1 VRVASVFD
9 WRSELSELHARLGE
23 LFGRAEPRR
32 QVGLYLEGLLSA
44 VERKNGW
51 QLAEHLGDA
60 RPWRTQRLLSHVQWD
75 EAAAR
80 DLCRAYVVEPLAD
93 REAVLIIDETG
104 FLKKGTKSVGVARQY
119 SGTAG
124 RIENCQIGVFLA
136 YASGKGHALIDRELY
151 LPKEWAE
158 DLARRKAAGIPEEV
172 AFATKPEL
180 ARRMIA
186 RAIAADVPFAWVLGD
201 EVYGSDR
208 RLRID
213 LEQQQRPF
221 VLAIRS
227 NEKLWS
233 TLDGRPGQHTA
244 AALAAALPQE
254 AWQPLSAGAGAKGE
268 RFYDWARVRLM
279 RLQQP
284 PWDHPW
290 EHWLLVRRHPSKPD
304 KLAYYV
310 VFGPA
315 DTSLATLARVAGQR
329 WAIEECFE
337 VAKQEVG
344 LADYEIRSRHGWYRH
359 ITLAMLA
366 LAFLAAMRVK
376 LKAAAAAVTAS
387 GKKGQPEPDLW
398 SISAQM
404 KSAISSAACN
414 SSPA

>member
-1 VRVASVFD
+1 
-9 WRSELSELHARLGE
+9 LHARLGE
-23 LFGRAEPRR
+23 LFVRSEPRR
-32 QVGLYLEGLLSA
+32 QAGLYLEGLLSA

-75 EAAAR
+75 EEAAR
-80 DLCRAYVVEPLAD
+80 DLCRAYVAEALAD
-93 REAVLIIDETG
+93 REAVLIVDETG
-104 FLKKGTKSVGVARQY
+104 FLKKGTKSAGVARQY

-124 RIENCQIGVFLA
+124 RVENCQIGVFLA
-136 YASGKGHALIDRELY
+136 YASGTGHALIDRELY

-158 DLARRKAAGIPEEV
+158 DPARRAAAGIPKAV
-172 AFATKPEL
+172 GFATKPAL
-180 ARRMIA
+180 ARRMVA

-201 EVYGSDR
+201 EIYGSDR

-213 LEQQQRPF
+213 LEQQERPF

-244 AALAAALPQE
+244 AALAAAVPE
-254 AWQPLSAGAGAKGE
+254 ETWQRLSAGAGAKGE
-268 RFYDWARVRLM
+268 RFYDWARVRLR

-284 PWDHPW
+284 PWD
-290 EHWLLVRRHPSKPD
+290 HWLLVRRHPSKPD
-304 KLAYYV
+304 QLAYYV

-315 DTSLATLARVAGQR
+315 DTSLTTLARVAGRR

-366 LAFLAAMRVK
+366 LGFLAAMRVK
-376 LKAAAAAVTAS
+376 LKAAATAVTVGS
-387 GKKGQPEPDLW
+387 KKGQRAPDLW
-398 SISAQM
+398 SISARM

-414 SSPA
+414 SSPG

>member
-1 VRVASVFD
+1 MVEVKEVEGWARGLEDLHALIAPRFA
-9 WRSELSELHARLGE
+9 RSEQR
-23 LFGRAEPRR
+23 GRVLA
-32 QVGLYLEGLLSA
+32 YLKGLLSPTK
-44 VERKNGW
+44 RKNGW
-51 QLAEHLGDA
+51 HLAELAGEKNPDGIQRLLNNALWDADAVRDDLREYVVEHLGEE
-60 RPWRTQRLLSHVQWD
+60 QGVL
-75 EAAAR
+75 
-80 DLCRAYVVEPLAD
+80 VV
-93 REAVLIIDETG
+93 DETG
-104 FLKKGTKSVGVARQY
+104 FLKKGKKSVGVKRQY

-136 YASGKGHALIDRELY
+136 YASSKGHALIDRELY

-158 DLARRKAAGIPEEV
+158 DPARCKAAGIPQDV
-172 AFATKPEL
+172 MFATKPEL

-186 RAIAADVPFAWVLGD
+186 RAIVAGVPFAWVLGD

-213 LEQQQRPF
+213 LEQQERPF

-233 TLDGRPGQHTA
+233 TLDDRPGQHTA
-244 AALAAALPQE
+244 AALAAAVPQE
-254 AWQPLSAGAGAKGE
+254 AWQRLSAGAGAKGE

-284 PWDHPW
+284 PWDH
-290 EHWLLVRRHPSKPD
+290 WLLVRRHPSKPD
-304 KLAYYV
+304 QLAYYV

-315 DTSLATLARVAGQR
+315 DTTPATLARVAGRR

-376 LKAAAAAVTAS
+376 LKAAAAVTAS
-387 GKKGQPEPDLW
+387 GKKGQLEPDLW

>member
-1 VRVASVFD
+1 MSVSSVFD
-9 WRSELSELHARLGE
+9 WRSELSELQARLGA
-23 LFGRAEPRR
+23 LFVRSEPRR
-32 QVGLYLEGLLSA
+32 QAGLYLEGLLSA

-60 RPWRTQRLLSHVQWD
+60 RPWRTQRVLSHVQWD

-80 DLCRAYVVEPLAD
+80 DLCRAYVVETLAD
-93 REAVLIIDETG
+93 REAVLIVDETG
-104 FLKKGTKSVGVARQY
+104 FLKKGTKSAGVARQY

-124 RIENCQIGVFLA
+124 RVENCQIGVFLA

-151 LPKEWAE
+151 LPKKWAE
-158 DLARRKAAGIPEEV
+158 DLARRAAASIPQEV
-172 AFATKPEL
+172 RFATKPEL

-186 RAIAADVPFAWVLGD
+186 RAIAAGVPFAWVLGD

-213 LEQQQRPF
+213 LEQQERPF

-233 TLDGRPGQHTA
+233 TLNDRTGPHTA
-244 AALAAALPQE
+244 AALAAAVPE
-254 AWQPLSAGAGAKGE
+254 AAWQPLSAGAGAKGE

-279 RLQQP
+279 RQHQP
-284 PWDHPW
+284 PWEHW
-290 EHWLLVRRHPSKPD
+290 EHWLLVRRHPSQPD
-304 KLAYYV
+304 QLAYYV

-315 DTSLATLARVAGQR
+315 DTSLATLARVAGRR

-337 VAKQEVG
+337 LAKQEVG

-359 ITLAMLA
+359 VTLAMLA

-376 LKAAAAAVTAS
+376 LKAAAAAVTAN

>member
-1 VRVASVFD
+1 M
-9 WRSELSELHARLGE
+9 HARLGE
-23 LFGRAEPRR
+23 LFVRSEPRR
-32 QVGLYLEGLLSA
+32 QAGLYLEGLLSA

-60 RPWRTQRLLSHVQWD
+60 GPWRTQRLLSHVRWD
-75 EAAAR
+75 EEAAR

-93 REAVLIIDETG
+93 REGVLIVDETG
-104 FLKKGTKSVGVARQY
+104 FLKKGTKSAGVARQY

-136 YASGKGHALIDRELY
+136 YASGNGHALIDRELY
-151 LPKEWAE
+151 RPREWAE
-158 DLARRKAAGIPEEV
+158 DPARRKAAGIPKEV
-172 AFATKPEL
+172 TFATKPAL

-186 RAIAADVPFAWVLGD
+186 RAIAAGVPFAWVLGD

-208 RLRID
+208 RLRLD
-213 LEQQQRPF
+213 LEQQERPF

-233 TLDGRPGQHTA
+233 TLEDRTGQHTA
-244 AALAAALPQE
+244 AALAAAVPE
-254 AWQPLSAGAGAKGE
+254 AAWQSLSAGAGAKGE
-268 RFYDWARVRLM
+268 RFYEWARISLM
-279 RLQQP
+279 RLQQL
-284 PWDHPW
+284 PWD
-290 EHWLLVRRHPSKPD
+290 HWLLVRRHPSKPD
-304 KLAYYV
+304 QLAYYV

-315 DTSLATLARVAGQR
+315 DTSLTTLARVAGRR

-359 ITLAMLA
+359 VTLVMLA
-366 LAFLAAMRVK
+366 LGFLAATRVK
-376 LKAAAAAVTAS
+376 LKDAVTAVTAG

-398 SISAQM
+398 SISARM
-404 KSAISSAACN
+404 KSAISSVACN

>member
-1 VRVASVFD
+1 MRVASVFE
-9 WRSELSELHARLGE
+9 WRSELSALHARLGE
-23 LFGRAEPRR
+23 LFVRSEPRR
-32 QVGLYLEGLLSA
+32 QAGLYLEGLLSA

-51 QLAEHLGDA
+51 QLAEHVGDA
-60 RPWRTQRLLSHVQWD
+60 RPWRTQRVLSHVQWD

-80 DLCRAYVVEPLAD
+80 DLCRGYVVESLAD
-93 REAVLIIDETG
+93 QEAVLIVDETG
-104 FLKKGTKSVGVARQY
+104 FLKKGTKSAGVARQY

-136 YASGKGHALIDRELY
+136 YASSKGHALIDRELY
-151 LPKEWAE
+151 LPKEWVE
-158 DLARRKAAGIPEEV
+158 DPARRAAAGIPEEV

-180 ARRMIA
+180 ARCMIA
-186 RAIAADVPFAWVLGD
+186 RAIAAEVPFAWVLGD

-208 RLRID
+208 RLRLD
-213 LEQQQRPF
+213 LEQQERPF

-233 TLDGRPGQHTA
+233 TLDDRMGQHAA
-244 AALAAALPQE
+244 AALAAAVPQE
-254 AWQPLSAGAGAKGE
+254 SWQRLSAGPGAKGE
-268 RFYDWARVRLM
+268 RFYDWTRVRLM

-284 PWDHPW
+284 PW

-304 KLAYYV
+304 NLAYYV

-315 DTSLATLARVAGQR
+315 DTTLATLARIAGRR

-344 LADYEIRSRHGWYRH
+344 LADYEIRSSRGWYRH
-359 ITLAMLA
+359 VTLAMLA

-376 LKAAAAAVTAS
+376 LKATVATGSAN
-387 GKKGQPEPDLW
+387 GKKGQPAPDLW

-404 KSAISSAACN
+404 KSVISSAACN

>member
-1 VRVASVFD
+1 
-9 WRSELSELHARLGE
+9 LGE

-32 QVGLYLEGLLSA
+32 QAGLYLEGLLSA

-51 QLAEHLGDA
+51 QLAEHRGDA
-60 RPWRTQRLLSHVQWD
+60 RPWRTQRVLSHVQWD

-80 DLCRAYVVEPLAD
+80 DLCRAYVVEFLAD
-93 REAVLIIDETG
+93 REAVLIVDETG
-104 FLKKGTKSVGVARQY
+104 FLKKGTTSAGVARQY

-151 LPKEWAE
+151 LPKEWVE
-158 DLARRKAAGIPEEV
+158 NPTRCKAAGIPKEV

-186 RAIAADVPFAWVLGD
+186 RAIADGVPFAWVLGE

-213 LEQQQRPF
+213 LEQQERPF

-233 TLDGRPGQHTA
+233 TLDDRFGQHTA
-244 AALAAALPQE
+244 AALAAAVPQA
-254 AWQPLSAGAGAKGE
+254 AWQRLSAGAGAKGE
-268 RFYDWARVRLM
+268 RCCDWARVRLM

-284 PWDHPW
+284 PWDH
-290 EHWLLVRRHPSKPD
+290 WLLVRRHPSKPD
-304 KLAYYV
+304 QPAYYV

-315 DTSLATLARVAGQR
+315 DTGLATLARVAGRR
-329 WAIEECFE
+329 WAIEEGFG

-376 LKAAAAAVTAS
+376 LKPAAAAVTAS
-387 GKKGQPEPDLW
+387 GKKGQRAPDLW
-398 SISAQM
+398 SISARM
-404 KSAISSAACN
+404 KSVIASAACN

>member
-1 VRVASVFD
+1 VSIAGVFD
-9 WRSELSELHARLGE
+9 WRSELSALHARLGA

-32 QVGLYLEGLLSA
+32 QAGLYLEGLLSA

-75 EAAAR
+75 HVQWDEEAAR
-80 DLCRAYVVEPLAD
+80 DLCRAYVVASLAD
-93 REAVLIIDETG
+93 REGVPIVDETG
-104 FLKKGTKSVGVARQY
+104 FLKKGTKSAGVARQY

-124 RIENCQIGVFLA
+124 RVENCQIGVFPA

-158 DLARRKAAGIPEEV
+158 DPARCKAAGIPKKV

-180 ARRMIA
+180 ARRMIT
-186 RAIAADVPFAWVLGD
+186 RAIAAGVPFAWVLGD

-208 RLRID
+208 RLRLD
-213 LEQQQRPF
+213 LEPQERPF

-233 TLDGRPGQHTA
+233 TLDDRIGQHTA
-244 AALAAALPQE
+244 AALAAAVPQG
-254 AWQPLSAGAGAKGE
+254 AWQRLSAGAGAKGE

-284 PWDHPW
+284 PW

-304 KLAYYV
+304 QLAYYV

-315 DTSLATLARVAGQR
+315 DTTLARVAGRR

-337 VAKQEVG
+337 AAKQEVG

-366 LAFLAAMRVK
+366 LAFLAVMRVK
-376 LKAAAAAVTAS
+376 LKAAVPAS
-387 GKKGQPEPDLW
+387 GKKGQPKPNLW
-398 SISAQM
+398 SISVQM